1 MTKKNYSTIEFC
13 ISVVMVAFTFFSLF
27 FSVYS
32 ASAEGISVGE
42 NGFDFLGF
50 SSEFSTISST
60 TNVKVCS
67 ILSGILMWIQIV
79 FVLIYTIFL
88 ALLLIKKLSNQ
99 PIEDEKQIYV
109 ANFGCVLLSVVY
121 MVIGIVCRKTVI
133 SEIIRMNSSS
143 SSVAISELEKTIS
156 TYAYI
161 PLIINLILCGIF
173 IFVCLLEREV
183 NKRNAGIVSQLDEKQ
198 TDLANNDEVTQ
209 NNDCVTS
216 HIVSAS
222 ESSKK
227 IENKSNPNQTQSL
240 TEIEKIALLSKY
252 YELIG
257 KGILSKEEFDQK
269 KKDILGL

>member
-13 ISVVMVAFTFFSLF
+13 ISVVMVVFTFFSLF
-27 FSVYS
+27 FNIWT
-32 ASAEGISVGE
+32 ANDGIASVGE

-60 TNVKVCS
+60 TNVKIYS
-67 ILSGILMWIQIV
+67 ILSGILMWMQIV

-109 ANFGCVLLSVVY
+109 TNFGCVLFSVVY

-133 SEIIRMNSSS
+133 NEIIRMNTGS
-143 SSVAISELEKTIS
+143 SSVTMSELEKAIS

-183 NKRNAGIVSQLDEKQ
+183 NKKNAGVVLQLDEKQ
-198 TDLANNDEVTQ
+198 TDLADNDEVAQ

-216 HIVSAS
+216 PVVPAS

-227 IENKSNPNQTQSL
+227 VENKSKSNQTQSL
-240 TEIEKIALLSKY
+240 AEIEKIALLSKY

-257 KGILSKEEFDQK
+257 KGILSQEEFDQK